1 MDVSSEGIWLVG
13 AVIGG
18 HNLAG
23 FVEKDLA
30 EVPVSFDSVRFQPF
44 VQIMLTLSDA
54 FVHSAFEHFV
64 WERCRT
70 TITGC

>member
-44 VQIMLTLSDA
+44 VHIRLTLSDA
-54 FVHSAFEHFV
+54 LVGLVFEHSV
-64 WERCRT
+64 WESRT
-70 TITGC
+70 TINAC